1 LIELGAREVE
11 RARRFNR
18 PLSILFFDI
27 DDFRSFNN
35 KYSHSTGNIILQTL
49 VQRCRTILRS
59 VDVFTRF
66 GGDEF
71 VALLPETDLANAEA
85 VARRLVDELAAA
97 KIPTPH
103 GELSVT
109 ASIGLA
115 RLTDSTVDLADLIDR
130 ANHAEHQAK
139 QGQKSIVAIA
149 E

>member
-1 LIELGAREVE
+1 
-11 RARRFNR
+11 
-18 PLSILFFDI
+18 
-27 DDFRSFNN
+27 
-35 KYSHSTGNIILQTL
+35 
-49 VQRCRTILRS
+49 

-71 VALLPETDLANAEA
+71 VALLPETDLASAEA
-85 VARRLVDELAAA
+85 VAQRLVDEMAAA
-97 KIPTPH
+97 KIPTPY

-109 ASIGLA
+109 VSIGLTT
-115 RLTDSTVDLADLIDR
+115 LTNTTVDLTDLIDR

>member
-1 LIELGAREVE
+1 
-11 RARRFNR
+11 
-18 PLSILFFDI
+18 
-27 DDFRSFNN
+27 
-35 KYSHSTGNIILQTL
+35 
-49 VQRCRTILRS
+49 

-71 VALLPETDLANAEA
+71 VALLPETDLASAEA
-85 VARRLVDELAAA
+85 VARRLVDEMAAA

-109 ASIGLA
+109 VSIGLTT
-115 RLTDSTVDLADLIDR
+115 LTDTTVDLADLIDR

-139 QGQKSIVAIA
+139 LGQKSIVAIA